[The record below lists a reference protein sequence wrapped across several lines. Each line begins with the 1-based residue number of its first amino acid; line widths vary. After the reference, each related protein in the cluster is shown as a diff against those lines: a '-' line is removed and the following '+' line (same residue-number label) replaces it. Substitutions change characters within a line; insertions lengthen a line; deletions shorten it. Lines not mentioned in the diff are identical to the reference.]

1 MRFHPLIHG
10 KKRVKRKGFVNIVTI
25 SDGSE
30 KCRVNGRG
38 PLYRM
43 VSVTRH
49 IHIHAE
55 KVSWE
60 NVGPAVTT
68 KYFLV
73 LLIPLKLCGLNF
85 FIFYS

>member
-1 MRFHPLIHG
+1 
-10 KKRVKRKGFVNIVTI
+10 
-25 SDGSE
+25 
-30 KCRVNGRG
+30 
-38 PLYRM
+38 M
-43 VSVTRH
+43 VSVTMH

-73 LLIPLKLCGLNF
+73 LLIPLKLFGLNF